1 MSALLPV
8 GKANEKAARLEK
20 TMRTWRERA
29 ADQAEGLIEKGT
41 VAVGGYA
48 LGAADAKWGE
58 DAVAGMSTSLAIG
71 LGGSL
76 LEVMEVGGSTLRPVV
91 RGVAN
96 TGIAV
101 YSYKA
106 GFEMMRRRMEADGT
120 SGT

>member
-1 MSALLPV
+1 MTTLLQ
-8 GKANEKAARLEK
+8 KAEKADRLEK
-20 TMRTWRERA
+20 TMRTWKQRA

-58 DAVAGMSTSLAIG
+58 DAVAGMSTSLAVG
-71 LGGSL
+71 LGMSV
-76 LEVMEVGGSTLRPVV
+76 LEVMEIGGATLRPVIK
-91 RGVAN
+91 GAAN

-106 GFEMMRRRMEADGT
+106 GFEMMRRRMEAE
-120 SGT
+120 